1 MENKNWVKV
10 LSQGP
15 ETHLDVFRLDQ
26 AKSEI
31 TSLRSDHQGKVQNCG
46 C

>member
-1 MENKNWVKV
+1 MLENKSWVKV
-10 LSQGP
+10 PSQGP

-31 TSLRSDHQGKVQNCG
+31 TSLRSGY
-46 C
+46 